1 MSAPEVKKRTAAV
14 AVQPESAP
22 AQATSTPATTT
33 PATPA
38 PQAAPAQMAS
48 GAEVLRAGAGPVR
61 TDNPMMPSQL
71 AQTRIEVDTPALKAA
86 SAQPSHK
93 DATLPKTRSGNIV
106 DGPVKVEAPSPM
118 PTAADTTSL
127 TTRYQPKK
135 WTNEE
140 IYEYLSGFTPKTPEE
155 LAKER
160 KRHKREAI
168 ISAIGDGISAIS
180 NLVYTT
186 KYAPNAYT
194 GKDTLSERNRARWEK
209 ARKAYDDDLKGWI
222 HGRMAAR
229 KADRDAGQQSAIL
242 ELKQQAAELKQR
254 DLDRRQRETDLK
266 VALGNIDIA
275 LKEGKVKGQ
284 DYINQLKALEVKAK
298 ADGDLLAQQL
308 IRERIKTEQSK
319 QWKNYNAKTGGSGGG
334 KPGEYPWYDSD
345 GTLNYAHSY
354 EAMRQNAI
362 NNGTWNEATQESVTV
377 KETKDRRGNTKSSS
391 NSTLTKPAK
400 GHSSKPAPKPKE
412 SDGIAPP
419 SRRKTNDNTPP
430 SRRKQ

>member
-1 MSAPEVKKRTAAV
+1 MSAPEVKKRTG
-14 AVQPESAP
+14 
-22 AQATSTPATTT
+22 ATTAG
-33 PATPA
+33 PDVANVA
-38 PQAAPAQMAS
+38 DVADVAGQSAGEMAS

-61 TDNPMMPSQL
+61 ADNPMQASQL
-71 AQTRIEVDTPALKAA
+71 AQTRIEVDAPALKAA
-86 SAQPSHK
+86 PAQPSHK
-93 DATLPKTRSGNIV
+93 DATLPTARSGNIV
-106 DGPVKVEAPSPM
+106 DGPVKVEALSPM
-118 PTAADTTSL
+118 PTAADATSV

-168 ISAIGDGISAIS
+168 IAAIGDGISAIS

-186 KYAPNAYT
+186 RYTPNAYT

-222 HGRMAAR
+222 HGKMAAR
-229 KADRDAGQQSAIL
+229 KADLDAGRQSAIL
-242 ELKQQAAELKQR
+242 ELKQQAADLKQK
-254 DLDRRQRETDLK
+254 DLERRQRETDLK

-275 LKEGKVKGQ
+275 LKEGKVKGL

-308 IRERIKTEQSK
+308 IREKIKTEQSK
-319 QWKNYNAKTGGSGGG
+319 QWRNYNGKTGGSGGG
-334 KPGEYPWYDSD
+334 KPGEYPWYDSG

-377 KETKDRRGNTKSSS
+377 RETKDRRGNTKGSSS
-391 NSTLTKPAK
+391 STLTKPAK
-400 GHSSKPAPKPKE
+400 GHSSKPAPKAAKHAQRPAQK
-412 SDGIAPP
+412 
-419 SRRKTNDNTPP
+419 
-430 SRRKQ
+430 KQTGVKWK

>member
-61 TDNPMMPSQL
+61 TDNPMLPSQL

-86 SAQPSHK
+86 PAQPSHK

-106 DGPVKVEAPSPM
+106 DGLVKVEAPSPM
-118 PTAADTTSL
+118 PTAADATSL

-140 IYEYLSGFTPKTPEE
+140 IYEYLSGFTPKTTEE

-180 NLVYTT
+180 NFVYTT

-222 HGRMAAR
+222 HGKMAAR

-242 ELKQQAAELKQR
+242 ELKRQEAEGKERDRALKAHAQAMKDRLTDVEIQLRNGQIDKAAAE
-254 DLDRRQRETDLK
+254 
-266 VALGNIDIA
+266 
-275 LKEGKVKGQ
+275 
-284 DYINQLKALEVKAK
+284 KALYEIKAQAVKAGIPLET
-298 ADGDLLAQQL
+298 A
-308 IRERIKTEQSK
+308 KTEAEIRK
-319 QWKNYNAKTGGSGGG
+319 LNAQTASANAQANKTNSEAAGR
-334 KPGEYPWYDSD
+334 YLWYDSN
-345 GTLNYAHSY
+345 GGEHYAKTED
-354 EAMRQNAI
+354 EARYNSLM
-362 NNGTWNEATQESVTV
+362 NGTWREVVTPEVSEKKELGRENRPIKTTRTQGVKRIGGRSV
-377 KETKDRRGNTKSSS
+377 
-391 NSTLTKPAK
+391 
-400 GHSSKPAPKPKE
+400 KPAPKPKE

>member
-1 MSAPEVKKRTAAV
+1 MSAPEVKKSAAAV
-14 AVQPESAP
+14 AAAGPDVANVANVADVAGQSAGE
-22 AQATSTPATTT
+22 T
-33 PATPA
+33 
-38 PQAAPAQMAS
+38 AS

-61 TDNPMMPSQL
+61 TDNPMQGSQL
-71 AQTRIEVDTPALKAA
+71 VQTRIEVDAPALKAA
-86 SAQPSHK
+86 PAQSSHK
-93 DATLPKTRSGNIV
+93 DATLPTTRSGNIV
-106 DGPVKVEAPSPM
+106 DGPVKVEPPSPM
-118 PTAADTTSL
+118 PTASDATSV

-155 LAKER
+155 LARER

-168 ISAIGDGISAIS
+168 IAAIGDGISAIS

-186 KYAPNAYT
+186 RYAPNAYT

-209 ARKAYDDDLKGWI
+209 ARKVYNDDLTGWI
-222 HGRMAAR
+222 RGKMAAR
-229 KADRDAGQQSAIL
+229 KADRDAGQQGAIL
-242 ELKQQAAELKQR
+242 ELKQQAADLKQK
-254 DLDRRQRETDLK
+254 DLERRQRETDLK

-308 IRERIKTEQSK
+308 IREKIKTEQSK
-319 QWKNYNAKTGGSGGG
+319 QWRNYNGKTGGSGGG
-334 KPGEYPWYDSD
+334 KPGEYPWYDRD

-377 KETKDRRGNTKSSS
+377 KETKGWGGNTESSS

-400 GHSSKPAPKPKE
+400 GHSSKPAPKAAKHAQRPAQK
-412 SDGIAPP
+412 
-419 SRRKTNDNTPP
+419 
-430 SRRKQ
+430 KQTGVKWK

>member
-1 MSAPEVKKRTAAV
+1 MSAVEVKKKTG
-14 AVQPESAP
+14 
-22 AQATSTPATTT
+22 ATTAGPDVANVADVAGQSVGET
-33 PATPA
+33 A
-38 PQAAPAQMAS
+38 P

-61 TDNPMMPSQL
+61 TDNVMMAPV
-71 AQTRIEVDTPALKAA
+71 EVPERSVREGMGAGVRAVKRGGPAEKDAATGVENVAVGMPPAAEKGVATPKAA
-86 SAQPSHK
+86 QGK
-93 DATLPKTRSGNIV
+93 
-106 DGPVKVEAPSPM
+106 
-118 PTAADTTSL
+118 L
-127 TTRYQPKK
+127 TY
-135 WTNEE
+135 EE
-140 IYEYLSGFTPKTPEE
+140 MFDRLHPFTPKTPEE
-155 LAKER
+155 LARER

-209 ARKAYDDDLKGWI
+209 ARKAYDDDLKAWI
-222 HGRMAAR
+222 HGKMAAR

-242 ELKQQAAELKQR
+242 ELKQQAADLKQK
-254 DLDRRQRETDLK
+254 DLDRRQRESDFK
-266 VALGNIDIA
+266 IALGNIDIA

-334 KPGEYPWYDSD
+334 KPGEYPWYDRD
-345 GTLNYAHSY
+345 GKLNYAHSY

-400 GHSSKPAPKPKE
+400 GHSSKPAPKAAKPVQSKNQWNNA
-412 SDGIAPP
+412 SKI
-419 SRRKTNDNTPP
+419 KY
-430 SRRKQ
+430 

>member
-1 MSAPEVKKRTAAV
+1 MSAPEVKKRTAG
-14 AVQPESAP
+14 AP
-22 AQATSTPATTT
+22 AAGPDVANV
-33 PATPA
+33 AGVA
-38 PQAAPAQMAS
+38 GVAGQAAGETAP

-86 SAQPSHK
+86 SAQPSAK
-93 DATLPKTRSGNIV
+93 DATLPITRSGNIA
-106 DGPVKVEAPSPM
+106 DGPVKVAAPSPM
-118 PTAADTTSL
+118 PTAADATSL

-186 KYAPNAYT
+186 RYAPNAYT

-222 HGRMAAR
+222 HGKMAAR

-242 ELKQQAAELKQR
+242 ELKQQAADLKQK
-254 DLDRRQRETDLK
+254 DLERRQRETDFKEALAK
-266 VALGNIDIA
+266 VDIA
-275 LKEGKVKGQ
+275 LREGKLEGQ
-284 DYINQLKALEVKAK
+284 GYINQLKGLEVKAK
-298 ADGDLLAQQL
+298 SDGDLLAQQL

-319 QWKNYNAKTGGSGGG
+319 QWRNYNAKTGGSGGG
-334 KPGEYPWYDSD
+334 KPGEYPWYDAD
-345 GTLNYAHSY
+345 GNKHYARAY
-354 EAMRQNAI
+354 ESMRQNAI
-362 NNGTWNEATQESVTV
+362 DSGTWVEATQESTSNR
-377 KETKDRRGNTKSSS
+377 ETKDRRGNTKSSS
-391 NSTLTKPAK
+391 SSTTTKPAK
-400 GHSSKPAPKPKE
+400 GHSSKPAAKAAPKPAQSKNQWNNASKIE
-412 SDGIAPP
+412 Y
-419 SRRKTNDNTPP
+419 
-430 SRRKQ
+430 

>member
-160 KRHKREAI
+160 KRQKREAI

-222 HGRMAAR
+222 HGKMAAR
-229 KADRDAGQQSAIL
+229 KADRDAGQQGALL
-242 ELKQQAAELKQR
+242 ELKRQEAEGKERDRALKVHAQAMQDRLTDMEIRLKNGQLDKAAAEKALYEIKAAAEKAGIPLKTAKTEAEIRKLNAQAAS
-254 DLDRRQRETDLK
+254 
-266 VALGNIDIA
+266 AN
-275 LKEGKVKGQ
+275 
-284 DYINQLKALEVKAK
+284 
-298 ADGDLLAQQL
+298 AQAN
-308 IRERIKTEQSK
+308 KTNSEAAGR
-319 QWKNYNAKTGGSGGG
+319 YL
-334 KPGEYPWYDSD
+334 WYDSS
-345 GTLNYAHSY
+345 GGEHYAKTEG
-354 EAMRQNAI
+354 EARYNSLM
-362 NNGTWNEATQESVTV
+362 NGTWREVVTPEVNE
-377 KETKDRRGNTKSSS
+377 R
-391 NSTLTKPAK
+391 
-400 GHSSKPAPKPKE
+400 KE
-412 SDGIAPP
+412 SD
-419 SRRKTNDNTPP
+419 RKGSPIKTVRTQGVRQAGGRSVKPAQKAAV
-430 SRRKQ
+430 SKSAQKKQTGVKWK

>member
-1 MSAPEVKKRTAAV
+1 MSAPEVKKRAAAV
-14 AVQPESAP
+14 AAAGPDVANVANVADVAGQSAGE
-22 AQATSTPATTT
+22 T
-33 PATPA
+33 
-38 PQAAPAQMAS
+38 AS

-61 TDNPMMPSQL
+61 TDNPMQGSQL
-71 AQTRIEVDTPALKAA
+71 AQTRIEVDAPALKAA
-86 SAQPSHK
+86 PAQSSHK
-93 DATLPKTRSGNIV
+93 DATLPTTRSGNIV
-106 DGPVKVEAPSPM
+106 DGPVKVEPPSPT
-118 PTAADTTSL
+118 PTASDATSV

-155 LAKER
+155 LARER

-168 ISAIGDGISAIS
+168 IAAIGDGISAIS

-186 KYAPNAYT
+186 RYAPNAYT

-209 ARKAYDDDLKGWI
+209 ARKVYNDDLKGWI
-222 HGRMAAR
+222 RGKMAAR
-229 KADRDAGQQSAIL
+229 KADRDAGQQGAIL
-242 ELKQQAAELKQR
+242 ELKQQAADLKQK
-254 DLDRRQRETDLK
+254 DLERRQRETDLK

-284 DYINQLKALEVKAK
+284 DYINQLKALEVKAR

-308 IRERIKTEQSK
+308 IREKIKTEQSK
-319 QWKNYNAKTGGSGGG
+319 QWRNYNGKPGGSGGG
-334 KPGEYPWYDSD
+334 KPGEYPWYDRD

-377 KETKDRRGNTKSSS
+377 KETKDRRGRTTSSS

-400 GHSSKPAPKPKE
+400 GHSSKPAPKAAKHAQRPAQK
-412 SDGIAPP
+412 
-419 SRRKTNDNTPP
+419 
-430 SRRKQ
+430 KQTGVKWK

>member
-1 MSAPEVKKRTAAV
+1 MSAPEVKKRTG
-14 AVQPESAP
+14 
-22 AQATSTPATTT
+22 
-33 PATPA
+33 
-38 PQAAPAQMAS
+38 AAPAAGPDVANVAGVADVAGQSAGETAPGETAAGS
-48 GAEVLRAGAGPVR
+48 EILRAGAGPVR
-61 TDNPMMPSQL
+61 TDNVMMAPVEVPERSVREGMGAGVRAVKRGGPAEKSAPTGVENVAVKMDA
-71 AQTRIEVDTPALKAA
+71 AQKGVASPKAA
-86 SAQPSHK
+86 SGK
-93 DATLPKTRSGNIV
+93 
-106 DGPVKVEAPSPM
+106 
-118 PTAADTTSL
+118 L
-127 TTRYQPKK
+127 TY
-135 WTNEE
+135 EE
-140 IYEYLSGFTPKTPEE
+140 MFDRLHSFTPKTPEE

-160 KRHKREAI
+160 KRQKREAI

-222 HGRMAAR
+222 HGKMAAR

-319 QWKNYNAKTGGSGGG
+319 QWRNYNAKTGGSGGG
-334 KPGEYPWYDSD
+334 RPGEYPWYDSD

-362 NNGTWNEATQESVTV
+362 NNGTWNEATQESVTA

-391 NSTLTKPAK
+391 NSVLTKPAK
-400 GHSSKPAPKPKE
+400 GHSSKPAPKAAKPVQSKNQWNNA
-412 SDGIAPP
+412 SKI
-419 SRRKTNDNTPP
+419 KY
-430 SRRKQ
+430 

>member
-1 MSAPEVKKRTAAV
+1 MSAPEVKKRTAAA
-14 AVQPESAP
+14 AVQPEAAP

-38 PQAAPAQMAS
+38 PQAAPARMSS
-48 GAEVLRAGAGPVR
+48 GAEILRAGAGPVR
-61 TDNPMMPSQL
+61 TDNVMMPSQL

-86 SAQPSHK
+86 PAQPSHK

-118 PTAADTTSL
+118 PTAADATSL

-160 KRHKREAI
+160 KRQKREAI

-209 ARKAYDDDLKGWI
+209 ARKAYDDDLKAWI

-229 KADRDAGQQSAIL
+229 KADWDAGQQSAIL
-242 ELKQQAAELKQR
+242 ELKRQEAEGKERDRALKVHAQAMQDRLTDMEIRLKNGQLDKAAAEKALYEIKAAAEKAGIPLKTAKTEAEIRKLNAQAAS
-254 DLDRRQRETDLK
+254 
-266 VALGNIDIA
+266 AN
-275 LKEGKVKGQ
+275 
-284 DYINQLKALEVKAK
+284 
-298 ADGDLLAQQL
+298 AQAN
-308 IRERIKTEQSK
+308 KTNSEAAGR
-319 QWKNYNAKTGGSGGG
+319 YL
-334 KPGEYPWYDSD
+334 WYDSN
-345 GTLNYAHSY
+345 GGEHYAKTED
-354 EAMRQNAI
+354 EARYNSLM
-362 NNGTWNEATQESVTV
+362 NGTWREVVTPEVSERKESDRKGSPIKTVRTQGVRQAGGRSV
-377 KETKDRRGNTKSSS
+377 
-391 NSTLTKPAK
+391 KPAQK
-400 GHSSKPAPKPKE
+400 AAVSKPAQK
-412 SDGIAPP
+412 
-419 SRRKTNDNTPP
+419 
-430 SRRKQ
+430 KQTGVKWK